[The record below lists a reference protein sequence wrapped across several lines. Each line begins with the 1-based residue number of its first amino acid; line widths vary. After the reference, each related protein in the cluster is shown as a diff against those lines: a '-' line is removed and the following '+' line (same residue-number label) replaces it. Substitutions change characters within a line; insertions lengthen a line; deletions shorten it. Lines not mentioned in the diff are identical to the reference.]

1 MKLTERWVRNMVPA
15 TERREAQ
22 RTVIGSLLEDREK
35 ERNIKLI
42 CIFILFFIAGV
53 DKFSNA

>member
-1 MKLTERWVRNMVPA
+1 MKLTGRWVRDVIPT

-42 CIFILFFIAGV
+42 LYIYSFFIAGV
-53 DKFSNA
+53 HTFSNA